1 MVKRRATLLALSLP
15 PYLWLGLFFIVP
27 LILMF
32 AQSFRADMHGGL
44 FSFWTPTLE
53 QYQTLFA
60 IGRYWQLLGISI
72 AIAFG
77 AAVLAIALAY
87 PVAYFLV
94 FGAGRA
100 AGFCLLL
107 LLLPFWTSF
116 LLRVMSW
123 NFLLGSNGPVNWLLT
138 HVGVIAEPIGGLLET
153 RSALVITLI
162 YVWIPFAAL
171 PITAALQGIEP
182 ELVEAALDLGA
193 SPWRCFRTI
202 TFPLSLPGV
211 IAAFFMVFIPT
222 VGEYVTP
229 MLVGGSSGTMYGNK
243 IDFFFNEAGN
253 LPLGTALS
261 VVMLVVTL
269 LLVALAAR
277 LVNLKAVRMTQRQAA
292 ISARARFPLLTGYFA
307 GLIALLYLPLAVLFL
322 FSFNEGIVPSF
333 PFQGLTFDWYTQIFQ
348 YLFQYPETL
357 SSASDSIIGETL
369 RSASNSIIV
378 AVVSSCGATAL
389 GTMVALLHMRF
400 NFRGDKLLFALAMLP
415 LVVPAIILAVAL
427 VVMFLAA
434 GIDCSVW
441 TVAIAHTV
449 VALPYVILIVSAR
462 LAGFDPD
469 LEEAAMDL
477 GAPYGRAIFDI
488 VLPLIAPSILSA
500 WLVAFTVSLDEVALA
515 QFLAGTETD
524 WTFPVY
530 LLNQLRFKDRLT
542 IIIAFAVLMMMGT
555 LLLVLIAEWIRRRDQ
570 PDTVR

>member
-1 MVKRRATLLALSLP
+1 VVKRRATLLALSLP
-15 PYLWLGLFFIVP
+15 PYIWLGLFLIVP

-32 AQSFRADMHGGL
+32 ALSFRADMQGEL
-44 FSFWTPTLE
+44 FSFWTPTLK
-53 QYQTLFA
+53 QYQTIFA
-60 IGRYWQLLGISI
+60 IDDYWRRLGISI
-72 AIAFG
+72 AMAFG
-77 AAVLAIALAY
+77 VAVLAIALAY

-94 FGAGRA
+94 FRAGRA
-100 AGFCLLL
+100 AGLCLLL
-107 LLLPFWTSF
+107 LLIPFWTSF

-123 NFLLGSNGPVNWLLT
+123 KLLLGPDGPVNWLLI
-138 HVGVIAEPIGGLLET
+138 HLGVIAEPIGGLLYS
-153 RSALVITLI
+153 RSAVVITLI

-171 PITAALQGIEP
+171 PITAALQRIEP

-211 IAAFFMVFIPT
+211 LAAFFMVFIPT

-229 MLVGGSSGTMYGNK
+229 LLVGGSRGKMYGNIIQDYFTK
-243 IDFFFNEAGN
+243 AGN
-253 LPLGTALS
+253 LPRGAALS

-322 FSFNEGIVPSF
+322 LSFDAGTGLSF
-333 PFQGLTFDWYTQIFQ
+333 PFQGLTLQWYEQ
-348 YLFQYPETL
+348 LFQYPETL
-357 SSASDSIIGETL
+357 ASA
-369 RSASNSIIV
+369 RNSIIV
-378 AVVSSCGATAL
+378 AAVSSCGATAL
-389 GTMVALLHMRF
+389 GTALALLHTRF

-427 VVMFLAA
+427 LVMFIAA
-434 GIDCSVW
+434 GIERSLW
-441 TVAIAHTV
+441 TVAIGHTV

-477 GAPYGRAIFDI
+477 GAPYGRVIANI

-515 QFLAGTETD
+515 LFLAGTD
-524 WTFPVY
+524 LTFPVY
-530 LLNQLRFKDRLT
+530 LLGQLRFASRLPMM
-542 IIIAFAVLMMMGT
+542 IAFAVLMMMGT
-555 LLLVLIAEWIRRRDQ
+555 LLLVLIAEWIRRRGQ
-570 PDTVR
+570 SGKVR

>member
-15 PYLWLGLFFIVP
+15 PYIWLGLFLIVP

-32 AQSFRADMHGGL
+32 ALSFRADMQGEL
-44 FSFWTPTLE
+44 FSFWTPTLK
-53 QYQTLFA
+53 QYQTIFA
-60 IGRYWQLLGISI
+60 IDDYWRRLGISI
-72 AIAFG
+72 AMAFG
-77 AAVLAIALAY
+77 VAVLAIALAY

-94 FGAGRA
+94 FRAGRA
-100 AGFCLLL
+100 AGLCLLL
-107 LLLPFWTSF
+107 LLIPFWTSF

-123 NFLLGSNGPVNWLLT
+123 KLLLGPDGPINWLLI
-138 HVGVIAEPIGGLLET
+138 HLGVIAEPIGGLLYS
-153 RSALVITLI
+153 RSAVVITLI

-171 PITAALQGIEP
+171 PITAALQRIEP

-211 IAAFFMVFIPT
+211 LAAFFMVFIPT

-229 MLVGGSSGTMYGNK
+229 LLVGGSRGKMYGNIIQDYFTK
-243 IDFFFNEAGN
+243 AGN
-253 LPLGTALS
+253 LPRGAALS

-277 LVNLKAVRMTQRQAA
+277 LVNLKAVRMTQRRAA

-322 FSFNEGIVPSF
+322 LSFDAGTGLSF
-333 PFQGLTFDWYTQIFQ
+333 PFQGLTLQWYEQ
-348 YLFQYPETL
+348 LFQYPETL
-357 SSASDSIIGETL
+357 ASA
-369 RSASNSIIV
+369 RNSIIV
-378 AVVSSCGATAL
+378 AAVSSCGATAL
-389 GTMVALLHMRF
+389 GTALALLHTRF

-427 VVMFLAA
+427 LVMFIAA
-434 GIDCSVW
+434 GIERSLW
-441 TVAIAHTV
+441 TVAIGHTV

-477 GAPYGRAIFDI
+477 GAPYGRVIANI

-515 QFLAGTETD
+515 LFLAGTD
-524 WTFPVY
+524 LTFPVY
-530 LLNQLRFKDRLT
+530 LLGQLRFASRLPMM
-542 IIIAFAVLMMMGT
+542 IAFAVLMMMGT
-555 LLLVLIAEWIRRRDQ
+555 LLLVLIAEWIRRRGQ
-570 PDTVR
+570 PGKVR

>member
-1 MVKRRATLLALSLP
+1 VKRRATLLALSLP
-15 PYLWLGLFFIVP
+15 PYIWLGLFITVP

-32 AQSFRADMHGGL
+32 ALSFRADMQGEL
-44 FSFWTPTLE
+44 FSFWTPTLK
-53 QYQTLFA
+53 QYQTIFA
-60 IGRYWQLLGISI
+60 IDYYWQRLSFSI
-72 AIAFG
+72 AVAFG
-77 AAVLAIALAY
+77 VAVLAVALAY

-94 FGAGRA
+94 FCAGRA
-100 AGFCLLL
+100 AGLCLVLLL
-107 LLLPFWTSF
+107 IPFWSSF

-123 NFLLGSNGPVNWLLT
+123 KFLLGSDGPVNWLLI
-138 HVGVIAEPIGGLLET
+138 HLGVIAEPMGGLLYT

-171 PITAALQGIEP
+171 PVAAALKGIEP

-211 IAAFFMVFIPT
+211 LGAFFMVFIPT

-229 MLVGGSSGTMYGNK
+229 LLVGGPNSYMYGN
-243 IDFFFNEAGN
+243 IIQDFFTQAAN
-253 LPLGTALS
+253 LPRGAALS

-269 LLVALAAR
+269 LLVALAAP

-292 ISARARFPLLTGYFA
+292 VSSRARFPLLTGYFA

-322 FSFNEGIVPSF
+322 LSFDPGTGLSF
-333 PFQGLTFDWYTQIFQ
+333 PFQGLTLQWYEQ
-348 YLFQYPETL
+348 LFQHPETL
-357 SSASDSIIGETL
+357 SSA
-369 RSASNSIIV
+369 RNSIIV
-378 AVVSSCGATAL
+378 AAVSSCGATAL
-389 GTMVALLHMRF
+389 GTALALLHMRF
-400 NFRGDKLLFALAMLP
+400 HFRGEKLLFALAMLP

-427 VVMFLAA
+427 LVMFLAA
-434 GIDCSVW
+434 GVDRSLW

-469 LEEAAMDL
+469 LEEVAMDL
-477 GAPYGRAIFDI
+477 GAPYGRVIFNI

-500 WLVAFTVSLDEVALA
+500 WLVAFTISLDEVALA
-515 QFLAGTETD
+515 QFLAGAD
-524 WTFPVY
+524 RTFPVY
-530 LLNQLRFKDRLT
+530 LLAQLRFANLNRLPMM
-542 IIIAFAVLMMMGT
+542 IAFAVVMMTGT
-555 LLLVLIAEWIRRRDQ
+555 LLLVLIAEWIRRRGQ
-570 PDTVR
+570 PGTVR

>member
-1 MVKRRATLLALSLP
+1 VVKRRATLLALSLP
-15 PYLWLGLFFIVP
+15 PYIWLGLFLIVP

-32 AQSFRADMHGGL
+32 ALSFRADMQGEL
-44 FSFWTPTLE
+44 FSFWTPTLK
-53 QYQTLFA
+53 QYQTIFA
-60 IGRYWQLLGISI
+60 IDDYWRRLGISI
-72 AIAFG
+72 AMAFG
-77 AAVLAIALAY
+77 VAVLAIALAY

-94 FGAGRA
+94 FRAGRA
-100 AGFCLLL
+100 AGLCLLL
-107 LLLPFWTSF
+107 LLIPFWTSF

-123 NFLLGSNGPVNWLLT
+123 KLLLGPDGPVNWLLI
-138 HVGVIAEPIGGLLET
+138 HLGVIAEPIGGLLYS
-153 RSALVITLI
+153 RSAVVITLI

-171 PITAALQGIEP
+171 PITAALQRIEP

-211 IAAFFMVFIPT
+211 LAAFFMVFIPT

-229 MLVGGSSGTMYGNK
+229 LLVGGSRGKMYGNIIQDYFTK
-243 IDFFFNEAGN
+243 AGN
-253 LPLGTALS
+253 LPRGAALS

-322 FSFNEGIVPSF
+322 LSFDAGTGLSF
-333 PFQGLTFDWYTQIFQ
+333 PFQGLTLQWYEQ
-348 YLFQYPETL
+348 LFQYPETL
-357 SSASDSIIGETL
+357 ASA
-369 RSASNSIIV
+369 RNSIIV
-378 AVVSSCGATAL
+378 AAVSSCGATAL
-389 GTMVALLHMRF
+389 GTALALLHTRF

-427 VVMFLAA
+427 LVMFIAA
-434 GIDCSVW
+434 GIERSLW
-441 TVAIAHTV
+441 TVAIGHTV

-477 GAPYGRAIFDI
+477 GAPYGRVIANI

-515 QFLAGTETD
+515 LFLAGTD
-524 WTFPVY
+524 LTFPVY
-530 LLNQLRFKDRLT
+530 LLGQLRFASRLPMM
-542 IIIAFAVLMMMGT
+542 IAFAVLMMMGT
-555 LLLVLIAEWIRRRDQ
+555 LLLVLIAEWIRRRGQ
-570 PDTVR
+570 PGKVR